1 MTMELPTITALK
13 VYDVLLIAL
22 VMFAMDL
29 AMKLWNGRGTQLS
42 PAEQKLMGEYNAQV
56 RLVNR
61 LNSVETFV
69 EQAKATRKMNALK
82 KEMQELAVERLATSA
97 PSELQKQFDRIRTP
111 ALMGLLMLYYWN
123 EPLVVLPQG
132 YMLPVERLMS
142 FPGFPLGAI
151 SAMGW
156 AGICRRVSAKILS

>member
-1 MTMELPTITALK
+1 MVKIPTIITLK
-13 VYDVLLIAL
+13 VYDVLLIAG
-22 VMFAMDL
+22 VMLAIDL
-29 AMKLWNGRGTQLS
+29 AVYLWNRNGTQPTL
-42 PAEQKLMGEYNAQV
+42 AEQKLMGEYNAQV

-69 EQAKATRKMNALK
+69 EQAKATRKMNAIK
-82 KEMQELAVERLATSA
+82 KKIQELAVERLAACA
-97 PSELQKQFDRIRTP
+97 PSELQKQLGRIRTP
-111 ALMGLLMLYYWN
+111 LLMGLIMLYYWN

-142 FPGFPLGAI
+142 FPGFPLGTV

-156 AGICRRVSAKILS
+156 VGICRRVSRKILG